1 MQMEDVYRL
10 DQGTDRYLLKTQK
23 KTADFIEGCLTLGG
37 ILGGW
42 SEEHISLLRTY
53 GHGLGM
59 AFQITDD
66 VMDYREQTVTTG
78 KPVGKDVKE
87 GILTYPLLSIVTPEN
102 TAFLTTMIEEIREGK
117 DTKELLDYVVAEGGI
132 DKALALEGM
141 YRRQAEIALEQLP
154 SFKGKDILETVLE
167 KLSNRKV

>member
-10 DQGTDRYLLKTQK
+10 DQGTERYLLKTQK
-23 KTADFIEGCLTLGG
+23 KTADFIEGCLALGG

-87 GILTYPLLSIVTPEN
+87 GILTYPLLSVVTPDN
-102 TAFLTTMIEEIREGK
+102 TTHVTNMIEDIRNGK
-117 DTKELLDYVVAEGGI
+117 DTKELMEYVTAKGGI
-132 DKALALEGM
+132 DQALALEAT
-141 YRRQAEIALEQLP
+141 YRKQAETALQQLP
-154 SFKGKDILETVLE
+154 SFKGKDILQTVLD